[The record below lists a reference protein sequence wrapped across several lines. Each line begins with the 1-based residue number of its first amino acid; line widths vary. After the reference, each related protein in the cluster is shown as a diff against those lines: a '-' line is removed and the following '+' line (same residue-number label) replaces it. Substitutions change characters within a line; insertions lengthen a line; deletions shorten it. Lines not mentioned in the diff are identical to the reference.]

1 MIRCFIAYYLLVI
14 ILKIHIIGEDNRSNY
29 LRKLYNGNVTSIQKA
44 DIIICPIPFTRDNI
58 KINNSNMSIEELTD
72 IENMETKIIYTGA
85 INNFAKE
92 KLKEKNIKVI
102 DIMDEESFAIKN
114 AIATSEGAIKKVI
127 EMTPFTLN
135 KSNILILGYG
145 RIGKILSHYLSSFG
159 AKLYVEARSKKDIA
173 LIKSMGYNEV
183 ELERLEDYLPIAD
196 VVINTIPSVVID
208 KNRVELL
215 NSNSVFLDL
224 ASSPGGV
231 DFEALKQRNIK
242 SCWYLS
248 IPSKDSPLS
257 AAKYIKETIDE
268 INRGNE
274 KWEKK
279 SM

>member
-1 MIRCFIAYYLLVI
+1 MIRCFITYYLLVI
-14 ILKIHIIGEDNRSNY
+14 ILKIHIIGEDNRSDY

-72 IENMETKIIYTGA
+72 IENIETKIIYTGA

-135 KSNILILGYG
+135 KSNVLILGYG

-183 ELERLEDYLPIAD
+183 ELEKIEEYLPIAD

>member
-1 MIRCFIAYYLLVI
+1 MIRCFITYYLLVI
-14 ILKIHIIGEDNRSNY
+14 ILKIHIIGEDNRSDY

-58 KINNSNMSIEELTD
+58 KINNSNMSIKELTD
-72 IENMETKIIYTGA
+72 IENIETKIIYTGA

-183 ELERLEDYLPIAD
+183 ELEKIEEYLPIAD

>member
-1 MIRCFIAYYLLVI
+1 MIRCFITYYLLVI
-14 ILKIHIIGEDNRSNY
+14 ILKIHIIGEDNRSDY

-58 KINNSNMSIEELTD
+58 KINNSNMSIEELINIPD
-72 IENMETKIIYTGA
+72 IEFKKIYTGA
-85 INNFAKE
+85 LNSFAKE
-92 KLKEKNIKVI
+92 KLNEKNIKVI

-135 KSNILILGYG
+135 KSNVLILGYG

-183 ELERLEDYLPIAD
+183 ELEKIEEYLPIAD